1 MKKYSVMVRGESFLV
16 DMDGEQQLLN
26 FVATRKVK
34 AKAVEEAEQ
43 KAIDLVKQDSE
54 FLDILVENGN
64 YEPTLFIEEVA
75 YLPWWARLGGRG
87 YTFYTENDDG

>member
-16 DMDGEQQLLN
+16 NMDGEQQLLN

-54 FLDILVENGN
+54 LLDILIENSN
-64 YEPTLFIEEVA
+64 YKPTLFIEEVA
-75 YLPWWARLGGRG
+75 YLPWWSRLGGRG